1 VTLDRKNL
9 PKVTEK
15 MKDFSEMKKYN
26 IGAVFR
32 NRIKGKSC

>member
-15 MKDFSEMKKYN
+15 MNDFSGMKKYN
-26 IGAVFR
+26 IGAIFR